1 MLDLPARRID
11 SGLMLALELCDSAI
25 TYRNRYLNVLQPA
38 PVLDLVLADQGNPR
52 GLAFQLVA
60 MRDLLEDLGSEAGVR
75 ELLAGSAAGLLAEV
89 DLVVNQVLNA
99 PDQAQEAALL
109 PSRLRAMGSELD
121 GLSNRITRRYFAVLP
136 ATQTVGLGLSQVQGA
151 A

>member
-1 MLDLPARRID
+1 M
-11 SGLMLALELCDSAI
+11 
-25 TYRNRYLNVLQPA
+25 
-38 PVLDLVLADQGNPR
+38 
-52 GLAFQLVA
+52 
-60 MRDLLEDLGSEAGVR
+60 R